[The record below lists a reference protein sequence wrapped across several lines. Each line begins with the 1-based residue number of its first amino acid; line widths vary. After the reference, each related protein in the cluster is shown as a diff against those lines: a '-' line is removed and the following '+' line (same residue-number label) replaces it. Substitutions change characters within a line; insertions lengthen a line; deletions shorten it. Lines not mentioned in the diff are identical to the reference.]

1 MSLKNIWRDKSGNF
15 AILSALL
22 IIPIVG
28 SAGVALDV
36 VRAMSVKSD
45 LQMAAD
51 SAALAV
57 VAESSAS
64 AEAARRMASNGVIS
78 VGKEEAEAFFHSNQ
92 RGNPEYRLLAL
103 DVQVKKNGT
112 VIESSV
118 SFKASLNTTLSRVLG
133 KDFLTVSGS
142 ATAKYET
149 ETYTDFYL
157 LLDNSPSMGVGAT
170 PADVATMKV
179 ALGCEFACHLSLPDG
194 SSNPNSSYFRLRNK
208 DPKARGYINAT
219 TRIDVVAKATASL
232 MDTAEDTR
240 KRPDQYRIAVYTFG
254 KTAEDA
260 FFNKDLPEIVSRT
273 SDLQGAKKKVK
284 EIELMSVPDHHY
296 KSDQHTN
303 FDRALTR
310 IIPKMGTSGNGASSA
325 TPEKILFF
333 VSDGVADA
341 AKAACTKKKIWNGR
355 CQEPIDTKLCDNLKK
370 QGFRIAVL
378 YTTYLPLPDNPH
390 YKNWIAPFETE
401 IGPRMQACASP
412 GLFFEVSPSQGIS
425 EAMSALFKKAI
436 SSPRLTN

>member
-1 MSLKNIWRDKSGNF
+1 LKNIWRDKSGNF

-22 IIPIVG
+22 IIPIIG

-64 AEAARRMASNGVIS
+64 AEAARRMARNGVIS

-103 DVQVKKNGT
+103 DIQVKKNNT

-133 KDFLTVSGS
+133 KDFLTVSGH

-170 PADVATMKV
+170 PADVATMKA
-179 ALGCEFACHLSLPDG
+179 ALGCQFACHVTLADG
-194 SSNPNSSYFRLRNK
+194 SSNPDSSYFRLKNK
-208 DPKARGYINAT
+208 DPGAKGYINAT

-232 MDTAEDTR
+232 MDTAQETR
-240 KRPDQYRIAVYTFG
+240 KKRDQYRIAVYTFG
-254 KTAEDA
+254 KTADDA
-260 FFNKDLPEIVSRT
+260 FPGKDLQEVVSRT
-273 SDLQGAKKKVK
+273 SDLKAAKKKVA
-284 EIELMSVPDHHY
+284 EIELMSVPKHGY
-296 KSDQHTN
+296 NFDQHTN
-303 FDRALTR
+303 FDRALTK
-310 IIPKMGTSGNGASSA
+310 IIPKMGESGNGASSA

-333 VSDGVADA
+333 VSDGVADSQ
-341 AKAACTKKKIWNGR
+341 KPDKCTKKVVPNGR
-355 CQEPIDTKLCDNLKK
+355 CQEPIDTKLCDDLKK
-370 QGFRIAVL
+370 EGFRIAVL
-378 YTTYLPLPDNPH
+378 YTTYLPLPDNGW
-390 YKNWIAPFETE
+390 YKLWIQPFENE
-401 IGPRMQACASP
+401 ISSRMQACASP

-425 EAMSALFKKAI
+425 DAMSALFKKAI
-436 SSPRLTN
+436 SSPRLTG